1 MNDKVRQAEAA
12 LAAAN
17 AEYMSELERDSQRG
31 EGSGAQ
37 ERRREERLEA
47 MRDAV
52 AQCERDLGAV
62 KGKAAADELA
72 NRLAKLHNALESRG
86 DRGTD
91 WSLACSLEDRIGA
104 YQPVSGDVDRA
115 EQLLKKHG
123 Y

>member
-1 MNDKVRQAEAA
+1 MSKTVEQAEAA

-17 AEYMSELERDSQRG
+17 AAYLSELKRDSERG

-37 ERRREERLEA
+37 ERRREEHQQSL
-47 MRDAV
+47 RDDI
-52 AQCERDLGAV
+52 AQCKRDLEVA
-62 KGKAAADELA
+62 KRKAAADELA
-72 NRLAKLHNALESRG
+72 NRLAKLHNALENSG
-86 DRGTD
+86 DQGTD
-91 WSLACSLEDRIGA
+91 WSLARSLEDRIGA